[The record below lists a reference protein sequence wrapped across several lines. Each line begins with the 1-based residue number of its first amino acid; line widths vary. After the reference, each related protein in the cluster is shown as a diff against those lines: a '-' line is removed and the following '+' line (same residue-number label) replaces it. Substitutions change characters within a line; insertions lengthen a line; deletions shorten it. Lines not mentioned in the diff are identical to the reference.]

1 MCKVFVDKTIFPPK
15 KLDLGKKY
23 LQMDDLQWDSFEKA
37 DWHGFWGTFLISFIF
52 HYYIWWFLRYISR
65 RSIDYSSNQLLFL
78 KLEGINLL
86 HQRCDT
92 DGDGVLNFQ
101 EFKRWAST
109 IILNFLAREKILVS
123 LNHPFCSMMLRN
135 RKRQKLAKMKAEEEE
150 RKKPKVIPHW
160 KRAAME
166 ALRQEREKMEKANE
180 EKDNRE
186 EADESVED
194 SEEKPAYFNDF
205 LAQAKRLDSSLKSSC
220 DLDHPVQRQSS
231 EGEDEVEVG
240 EEIERRSL
248 IRERMMRYKEDK
260 YKDKDKD
267 TMMRYK
273 VKESQPHINPYE
285 VLPGYS
291 RNTLGSSIS
300 KSKSMSMNVSNMSNM
315 SNLSNMSINM
325 NLSLHQLGMAN
336 SRSMVLSQP
345 VVLSPH

>member
-1 MCKVFVDKTIFPPK
+1 MYVHLSNICK
-15 KLDLGKKY
+15 
-23 LQMDDLQWDSFEKA
+23 S
-37 DWHGFWGTFLISFIF
+37 
-52 HYYIWWFLRYISR
+52 
-65 RSIDYSSNQLLFL
+65 
-78 KLEGINLL
+78 
-86 HQRCDT
+86 
-92 DGDGVLNFQ
+92 
-101 EFKRWAST
+101 
-109 IILNFLAREKILVS
+109 LVS
-123 LNHPFCSMMLRN
+123 LNHPFRSMMLRN

-186 EADESVED
+186 EADEVVED
-194 SEEKPAYFNDF
+194 FEEKPAYFNDF
-205 LAQAKRLDSSLKSSC
+205 LAQAKRLDSSLKSSF
-220 DLDHPVQRQSS
+220 DLDPPVQRQSS

-248 IRERMMRYKEDK
+248 MRERMMRYKEDK

-273 VKESQPHINPYE
+273 VKESQPHTNPYE

-291 RNTLGSSIS
+291 RNTLGSGIS
-300 KSKSMSMNVSNMSNM
+300 KSKSMSMNVSNM

>member
-1 MCKVFVDKTIFPPK
+1 MCVCVFQTYV
-15 KLDLGKKY
+15 
-23 LQMDDLQWDSFEKA
+23 
-37 DWHGFWGTFLISFIF
+37 
-52 HYYIWWFLRYISR
+52 
-65 RSIDYSSNQLLFL
+65 
-78 KLEGINLL
+78 
-86 HQRCDT
+86 
-92 DGDGVLNFQ
+92 V
-101 EFKRWAST
+101 
-109 IILNFLAREKILVS
+109 LAREKILSS
-123 LNHPFCSMMLRN
+123 LNHLFPSMMLRN

-160 KRAAME
+160 KRAAIE

-186 EADESVED
+186 EVDEPVED

-205 LAQAKRLDSSLKSSC
+205 LAQAKRLDSSLKSSF
-220 DLDHPVQRQSS
+220 DLDQPVQRQSL

-248 IRERMMRYKEDK
+248 MRERMMRYKEDK

-273 VKESQPHINPYE
+273 VKESQPYTNPYE

-300 KSKSMSMNVSNMSNM
+300 KSKSMSMNVSNMSN
-315 SNLSNMSINM
+315 LSNMSISM

>member
-1 MCKVFVDKTIFPPK
+1 MCVFQTYV
-15 KLDLGKKY
+15 
-23 LQMDDLQWDSFEKA
+23 
-37 DWHGFWGTFLISFIF
+37 
-52 HYYIWWFLRYISR
+52 
-65 RSIDYSSNQLLFL
+65 
-78 KLEGINLL
+78 
-86 HQRCDT
+86 
-92 DGDGVLNFQ
+92 V
-101 EFKRWAST
+101 
-109 IILNFLAREKILVS
+109 LAREKILSS
-123 LNHPFCSMMLRN
+123 LNHLFPSMMLRN

-166 ALRQEREKMEKANE
+166 ALRQEREKIEKANE

-186 EADESVED
+186 EEADEVVED

-205 LAQAKRLDSSLKSSC
+205 LAQAKRLDSSLKSSF
-220 DLDHPVQRQSS
+220 DLDQPVQRQSL

-248 IRERMMRYKEDK
+248 MRERMMRYKEDK
-260 YKDKDKD
+260 YKDTMMRYKEDKDKDKD

-273 VKESQPHINPYE
+273 VKESQPQTNPYE

-300 KSKSMSMNVSNMSNM
+300 KSKSMSMNVSNMSN
-315 SNLSNMSINM
+315 LSNMSISM